1 MNGHFCLRDS
11 KDDLKKNPKIKCSR
25 MDLRSTFKHYNQ
37 ASVGL
42 HDFKSQNF
50 KEAASSGPARGTA
63 QRAENLILIKEPEAY
78 K

>member
-1 MNGHFCLRDS
+1 MGISVLETV
-11 KDDLKKNPKIKCSR
+11 KTILEKNPKIKCSR
-25 MDLRSTFKHYNQ
+25 LDLRSTFKHYNH

-50 KEAASSGPARGTA
+50 KEAASSGPARGSA